1 MSSFSLSAL
10 LYSLPSLCLHFAGI
24 VVFQMKFQRVPLVR
38 LLGTI
43 GFAFLLASAS
53 SALMP
58 QDLIAAEWQQLIYFG
73 LRLLHWGGMALILL
87 AIGQI
92 PLVPTLQARDHD

>member
-24 VVFQMKFQRVPLVR
+24 VVFLMKFQRLPLVR

-43 GFAFLLASAS
+43 GFAFLLASAC
-53 SALMP
+53 SAFIP
-58 QDLIAAEWQQLIYFG
+58 QHLIAEDWQQLVYLG
-73 LRLLHWGGMALILL
+73 LRLLHWAGLALILF
-87 AIGQI
+87 AISQI